1 MTRQL
6 DEARRMVEN
15 NRQELERS
23 NVYLETVLRHL
34 SSGVLVFDERFRVT
48 PFNQRA
54 QSILHVDLRS
64 VKGRPLEPVDA
75 AFEWS
80 RLVRA
85 AFAAHAAVG
94 PERVDGPQQSGLE
107 QIGRGP
113 CRTRVGQ

>member
-23 NVYLETVLRHL
+23 NVYLETVLSNL

-48 PFNQRA
+48 TFNQGA

-64 VKGRPLEPVDA
+64 VKGRPLETVDA

-80 RLVRA
+80 RLVRDRSEE
-85 AFAAHAAVG
+85 HTSELQSLMRSSYAVF
-94 PERVDGPQQSGLE
+94 
-107 QIGRGP
+107 
-113 CRTRVGQ
+113 C